1 MTRMQCDFFF
11 LGGLVYNTFHKL
23 AVTMQTLHC
32 DTFFILG
39 FLALAVVCCV
49 HNANPSYAYTVRNTA
64 CSARKAITKTD
75 GEPVSARSVTTRSE
89 LKELKEPT
97 APSKSVVQAIH
108 NEKTKVLSDPEM
120 QNGLSSKI
128 RGVSFG
134 LNEHLFRSGNAS
146 QSRTTEELE
155 QVTAFGLPDVA
166 C

>member
-1 MTRMQCDFFF
+1 MQCDFFF

-49 HNANPSYAYTVRNTA
+49 HNSNPLYAYPVRNTA
-64 CSARKAITKTD
+64 CSARKVIPETD
-75 GEPVSARSVTTRSE
+75 DGLVSARSVTTRSE

-97 APSKSVVQAIH
+97 ASSKIVVQAIQKERL
-108 NEKTKVLSDPEM
+108 NPLPDPEM

-146 QSRTTEELE
+146 KSKTSEELE